1 MLQMFLASTNTS
13 HLIPPGPG
21 LVLDINKII
30 LQFGD
35 LLKQSKTQEPRDWMR
50 DTEQK
55 RVISFWFSRQNLDEI

>member
-13 HLIPPGPG
+13 HPIPPRPG

-35 LLKQSKTQEPRDWMR
+35 HFSKNQKPKSQE
-50 DTEQK
+50 TG
-55 RVISFWFSRQNLDEI
+55 